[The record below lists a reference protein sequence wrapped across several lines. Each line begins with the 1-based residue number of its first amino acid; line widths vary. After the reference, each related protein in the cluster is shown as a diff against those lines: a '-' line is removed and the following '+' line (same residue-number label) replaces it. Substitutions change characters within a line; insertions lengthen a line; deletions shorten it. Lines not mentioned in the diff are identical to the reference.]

1 MAFSH
6 NYNMVKKINYTQM
19 ILDFIKRYERISLA
33 DLTNIVS
40 KNPTFVKN
48 AITKLNT
55 GKKII
60 SIKNG
65 RKTHQNPT
73 GILYISKIPS
83 NSFSVDIKEYQI
95 NLGKESQHV
104 TYYDNKLHRIL
115 IYFNDQAL
123 KRKKVYSNIDRYNK
137 IKCTIKNS
145 KYITTF
151 IISKNAIKKYN
162 INNEKPAYTWKN
174 NCMIIQLQKN
184 KNVQDLPKLDILIFD
199 DRDIRTLDDVHGYL
213 TPKHRVKKLMDQNTV
228 INRLKTKSYDYL
240 ILDWVVNGQPLKI
253 EKIMELLRI
262 KNPKGKAI
270 IITGADY
277 TSDDIDEYRNYG
289 VIGMIHKNKNNLPE
303 KIGDAIWSSYV
314 IEKNIF

>member
-1 MAFSH
+1 MAFNH

-19 ILDFIKRYERISLA
+19 ILDFIKKYERISLA

-48 AITKLNT
+48 TITKLNT

-73 GILYISKIPS
+73 GISYISKIQS
-83 NSFSVDIKEYQI
+83 NSFSVDVKEYQI

-123 KRKKVYSNIDRYNK
+123 KRKKVYSNTDRYNK
-137 IKCTIKNS
+137 IQCTIKNS

-162 INNEKPAYTWKN
+162 FNNENPTYTWED

-184 KNVQDLPKLDILIFD
+184 KNIQDLPKLDILIFD
-199 DRDIRTLDDVHGYL
+199 DLDKHTLDDVHGYL
-213 TPKHRVKKLMDQNTV
+213 TPKHYVKKLRNQNTV

-240 ILDWVVNGQPLKI
+240 ILDWVIDDQPLKI
-253 EKIMELLRI
+253 KKIMKLLRI

-277 TSDDIDEYRNYG
+277 TNDDIAEYRNYG